1 MKRKFMCGL
10 VFVGLFVWMVSG
22 SGKWGLAGGAFFN
35 EQLGKVFAQSNQTEP
50 PVVKREF
57 DRVLTLQERQPIYMK
72 EVTFIKVGELEA
84 GQPVV
89 IVDEDEDYYELRL
102 GKMNVY
108 VRKGLGTVEQ
118 NKIWVL
124 TEQERFGAVK
134 TARKTKVHEENDL
147 NSPTFMQLEAGYRY
161 SVVREEENW
170 YIITLGERPGYIHK
184 SSVTLD
190 EGVPVLLYHHM
201 IPHEKMKTTASTVS
215 VEAFEEQI
223 GYLAE
228 QQFTTLSS
236 QQLYDYLE
244 GRLVL
249 PAKAVLITFDDGL
262 LSSKEY
268 AYPILKQY
276 GFTATQH
283 IITSRLLIAKDE
295 QQFDADGP
303 IQYLTAADLVK
314 LKDVFQ
320 FEAHTDELHELTD
333 THIGIGMKLSTEAI
347 FADLQTNLTHLPG
360 AVTLAYPYGQYN
372 EAYTTAAKEAGLLLG
387 FTIIEGYANK
397 KDSNYEVRRFGMTDN
412 RSFEQFAAYVDGT
425 MLRR

>member
-1 MKRKFMCGL
+1 MKRKYMYGL
-10 VFVGLFVWMVSG
+10 VFAGLFVWLVSS
-22 SGKWGLAGGAFFN
+22 SGRGGLAGGNFFN
-35 EQLGKVFAQSNQTEP
+35 EQLGKVFAQSNQGEP
-50 PVVKREF
+50 LVVQREF
-57 DRVLTLQERQPIYMK
+57 DQVLTLQQRQPIYMK
-72 EVTFIKVGELEA
+72 DGTFIKVGELEA

-108 VRKGLGTVEQ
+108 VRKGQGAVERK
-118 NKIWVL
+118 KIRVF

-134 TARKTKVHEENDL
+134 TTSNITVHERDDF
-147 NSPTFMQLEAGYRY
+147 NSPALMQLEEGYRY

-184 SSVTLD
+184 ASVTLD

-201 IPHEKMKTTASTVS
+201 VPLEQMKSTASTVS
-215 VEAFEEQI
+215 VEAFKDQI
-223 GYLAE
+223 RYLAE
-228 QQFTTLSS
+228 QQFTTLSP

-249 PAKAVLITFDDGL
+249 PVKAVLITFDDGL
-262 LSSKEY
+262 LSTKEY

-283 IITSRLLIAKDE
+283 IITSRLLITAEE
-295 QQFDADGP
+295 QPFDADGP
-303 IQYLTAADLVK
+303 IQYLTAADLVEM
-314 LKDVFQ
+314 KDVFQ
-320 FEAHTDELHELTD
+320 FEAHTDALHELTD

-397 KDSNYEVRRFGMTDN
+397 TDSNYEVRRFGMTDN

-425 MLRR
+425 MTRR